1 MKNNNYT
8 KPFLRWAGGKG
19 WLIKYLEMILGDLKF
34 NDYHELFLGGGAVF
48 FALNPKGNVYLGD
61 INEEL
66 IHTYKMICSEP
77 NIIID
82 QLEKFENTKD
92 FYYKIRS
99 SNFKDPIMRA
109 VRFIYLNKTSF
120 NGLYRVN
127 RNGEYNVPYGNIK
140 RYNIESENIINVSK
154 RLKNAKIASG
164 DFYRQISNIKKND
177 LVILDPPYTVSHNN
191 NGFIEYNK
199 QLFSLDDQYRLKK
212 FIDEVKDREAYYILS
227 NAAHEK
233 IHEIFNDSEN
243 ILHILTRSSLI
254 GGKNSSRGLVEE
266 YIFTNIKGDGIEE

>member
-109 VRFIYLNKTSF
+109 VRFIYLNKTS
-120 NGLYRVN
+120 
-127 RNGEYNVPYGNIK
+127 
-140 RYNIESENIINVSK
+140 
-154 RLKNAKIASG
+154 
-164 DFYRQISNIKKND
+164 
-177 LVILDPPYTVSHNN
+177 
-191 NGFIEYNK
+191 
-199 QLFSLDDQYRLKK
+199 
-212 FIDEVKDREAYYILS
+212 
-227 NAAHEK
+227 
-233 IHEIFNDSEN
+233 
-243 ILHILTRSSLI
+243 
-254 GGKNSSRGLVEE
+254 
-266 YIFTNIKGDGIEE
+266 